1 LYFGTSTNVE
11 RDLNA
16 AHDLQKKTGQ
26 TRVPVIKIGNKWIV
40 GFDQPA
46 IERELARRTVSTNAG
61 YQDYR

>member
-46 IERELARRTVSTNAG
+46 IERELARRTV
-61 YQDYR
+61 